1 MTSTVTDDSNNIN
14 TNYPIP
20 GVDNDTQGFR
30 DNFANIKNSL
40 ATAADEITA
49 LQLNSVTVDSQNDFG
64 YVGNLYRPILDSV
77 SNKLTVHA
85 NQSTSFDVSFL
96 DGNYQRVSI
105 AGNISI
111 GATDWPAANK
121 QGEITVE
128 VYNATT
134 TSNYT
139 VTFNNSLGSLKKESG
154 LTLPYTVTA
163 ADSAVTIFKLSSPDE
178 GVTVFLTKVG
188 GPYTDV

>member
-1 MTSTVTDDSNNIN
+1 MTSTVTDNSNNIN

-40 ATAADEITA
+40 ATAASEITA
-49 LQLNSVTVDSQNDFG
+49 LQLTSVVTDDTSDFSYTG
-64 YVGNLYRPILDSV
+64 KLYRPVLDSV
-77 SNKLTVHA
+77 SNRLTTHA
-85 NQSTSFDVSFL
+85 DQSTSFDVSML
-96 DGNYQRVSI
+96 DGNYQRVEIS
-105 AGNISI
+105 GNISI
-111 GATDWPAANK
+111 GATDWPTTN
-121 QGEITVE
+121 QLGEITLE

-163 ADSAVTIFKLSSPDE
+163 ADSAVTIFKLSSPDA
-178 GVTVFLTKVG
+178 GSTVFLQKVG
-188 GPYTDV
+188 GPFTDV